1 MDGMKCEVKG
11 FLRWKKDLHISH
23 GNMLQGK
30 RGLKRRGTYTREGV
44 FKGESFLKRGQ
55 RVGSRIRKVL
65 GP

>member
-30 RGLKRRGTYTREGV
+30 RGWKRRGTYIQEGV
-44 FKGESFLKRGQ
+44 FKGASFLKREQ
-55 RVGSRIRKVL
+55 SIGSRIRTVV